1 MNISSSTGR
10 NDSLSCTLASPN
22 TATKLGLTVAY
33 TVVFIVA
40 LFGNCAIILIAKTK
54 RRIRKVAFNFF
65 IISMATAD
73 IMDALFAVPLTVVF
87 FYNGSV
93 WFGGLLGDISCKI
106 LRFLTNLSLAASV
119 FTLAAISV
127 DRYLAIVHVLR
138 EPLSKRKVKL
148 AVVSLWLLA
157 SLLMSTYLI
166 KYKAAL
172 RESGRH
178 HCQGVWVDDKEKN
191 FRMYQYETVTR
202 FIFMY
207 VIPLVLM
214 AALYSLII
222 RVLKRR
228 QAFGENM
235 SQIRI
240 QRQNVTVIKMLV
252 TVVLLFAFCWLPA
265 HVVSLTTAFSY
276 EKLLCWPISLT
287 VTLFL
292 PSHAN
297 SAINPCIYLIFNEN
311 FRKGLKDLLIRCRKT
326 GNRRIPTKKIKQW
339 PGSSTLERDPNRG
352 GIRGYFRHLSK
363 EKTSDSDD
371 VYDTRL

>member
-1 MNISSSTGR
+1 MNISSSTGG
-10 NDSLSCTLASPN
+10 NDSHSRTLASPN
-22 TATKLGLTVAY
+22 TATKLCLTVAY
-33 TVVFIVA
+33 AVVFIVA

-73 IMDALFAVPLTVVF
+73 IMDALFAVPLTVIF
-87 FYNGSV
+87 FYNGSL

-166 KYKAAL
+166 KYKTVL
-172 RESGRH
+172 QKNGRH
-178 HCQGVWVDDKEKN
+178 HCVGSWADDRAKN

-207 VIPLVLM
+207 VIPLFLM

-222 RVLKRR
+222 RVLKKR

-265 HVVSLTTAFSY
+265 HMVSLTTAFSY

-287 VTLFL
+287 FTLFV

>member
-1 MNISSSTGR
+1 MNISSTTGG
-10 NDSLSCTLASPN
+10 NVSLSCRLASPN

-33 TVVFIVA
+33 AVVFTVA

-73 IMDALFAVPLTVVF
+73 IMDAFVAVPLTVLYF
-87 FYNGSV
+87 NNGPR
-93 WFGGLLGDISCKI
+93 WLGGLLGDISCKI
-106 LRFLTNLSLAASV
+106 LQFLNNLSLAASV

-148 AVVSLWLLA
+148 ALVLLWLFA

-166 KYKAAL
+166 KYKTVL
-172 RESGRH
+172 MEDGRH
-178 HCQGVWVDDKEKN
+178 HCRGVWVDDRAKN
-191 FRMYQYETVTR
+191 FRMYQFETVTR

-207 VIPLVLM
+207 VIPLFLM
-214 AALYSLII
+214 ATLYSLII

-240 QRQNVTVIKMLV
+240 QHQNVTVIKMLV
-252 TVVLLFAFCWLPA
+252 TVVLLFAFCWLPT

-287 VTLFL
+287 LTLFV

-311 FRKGLKDLLIRCRKT
+311 FRKGFKDLLIRCRKT
-326 GNRRIPTKKIKQW
+326 GNRRNPTKKIKQW

-352 GIRGYFRHLSK
+352 GMKGYFRHLSK